1 MRRFCFCLTALKIF
15 WDFPLFTATFLS
27 FGRFQFSVPSSFSK
41 NFMNSY
47 LLFALV
53 VLYLGL
59 LFFIAHFAEKKRS
72 NFWVNNPYVY
82 ALSLAVYCS
91 AWTYYGSIGV
101 AANQGL
107 EYMAIYIGPIIII
120 PAWIYINT
128 KIIRI
133 SRVNKI
139 SSIADFISLR
149 YGNSRS
155 LSALIAIVCM
165 IAIVPYISLQIKAI
179 SETFHLITETGQ
191 SDNILFDSATY
202 VVLIIALFSSYY
214 GTKYVDASE
223 KRLGIISA
231 VAVESFL
238 KLIFFIILGIFVV
251 YGVFN
256 GFEDIYTQASKL
268 PDFAAKN
275 TFNGLEG
282 GFNWFLMSM
291 LSMSAIFLLPR
302 QFHTAIIENRK
313 EKHLRTAIWLFP
325 LYLLIFN
332 FFVFPIAWG
341 GKILF
346 LNESVNA
353 ELYSILI
360 PQKFGNT
367 FIAVMVFFGGL
378 SACIS
383 MIIISSISLSI
394 MLSNNIIIPYGWLDK
409 FKINSD
415 VDNTKSIVNI
425 RKISI
430 FLLIIT
436 GYIFYKYLILSK
448 SLFSIGLVS
457 FVLIAQLAPS
467 FFGAI
472 FWRRGTYAGSLV
484 GILAG
489 ILICFLGLVLPS
501 FSENYVQSSFYN
513 SSFFTFFSI
522 PYLSPISQI
531 FFWSFFVNVS
541 LFTLISTNTLANY
554 RERNYAELYADID
567 DYIQNHEN
575 AYIWKGIA
583 NISDIKKILVKFLGD
598 KKTQQALKIFN
609 LKYNITDENDTA
621 DSRFIKFSENLL
633 SGRIGTASAKILIEG
648 VTKEDKISLPEV
660 LKILEE
666 SKENISLNKQL
677 SEQSSQLLKLSDE
690 LQNVNEHLVVK
701 DQQKDEFLDTVAH
714 ELRTPITAIRATS
727 EILLDDEDMPPEL
740 KKDFLEN
747 IISESDRLTEIINDI
762 LYLDKLETG
771 TISLN
776 IKENNIIETFK
787 KSIKP
792 LIHLFE
798 KRHLHHSEVHLL
810 ENEIFEYDEPRMI
823 QVFQNILGNALKFTN
838 DQGMIQTKFQEKE
851 GQLKISI
858 FNTGKTIPEEDVEFI
873 FDKFYQ
879 SKNQNLR
886 KPVGSGLG
894 LAICKK
900 IMIAQNGDIEV
911 KNKEIGVTF
920 EIFLPIKEHNN
931 ELEEFNNNSRM

>member
-1 MRRFCFCLTALKIF
+1 
-15 WDFPLFTATFLS
+15 
-27 FGRFQFSVPSSFSK
+27 
-41 NFMNSY
+41 MNSY

-59 LFFIAHFAEKKRS
+59 LFFVAYFAEKKRS
-72 NFWVNNPYVY
+72 SFWVNNPYVY

-120 PAWIYINT
+120 PAWIFINT

-155 LSALIAIVCM
+155 LSALIALVCM
-165 IAIVPYISLQIKAI
+165 FAIIPYIGLQIKAI
-179 SETFHLITETGQ
+179 SETFHLITETPQ
-191 SDNILFDSATY
+191 SSNVFFDSATY

-238 KLIFFIILGIFVV
+238 KLIFFIILGLFVV

-256 GFEDIYTQASKL
+256 GFEDIYTQAEKL

-275 TFNGLEG
+275 SFNGLEG
-282 GFNWFLMSM
+282 GFNWFLMMM

-313 EKHLRTAIWLFP
+313 EKHIKTAIWLFP

-346 LNESVNA
+346 FGEDVNP

-367 FIAVMVFFGGL
+367 IISTMVFFGGL

-415 VDNTKSIVNI
+415 VDNTKTIVNI

-436 GYIFYKYLILSK
+436 GFIFYKYLMLGK

-472 FWRRGTYAGSLV
+472 FWRRGNYLGAVL
-484 GILAG
+484 GIVTG
-489 ILICFLGLVLPS
+489 VTICYLGLVLPS
-501 FSENYVQSSFYN
+501 FSESFQQSSFYT
-513 SSFFTFFSI
+513 SSFFVFFNI
-522 PYLSPISQI
+522 PYLSAIPEI
-531 FFWSFFVNVS
+531 FFYSILVNGA
-541 LFTLISTNTLANY
+541 LFTLISANTVSDY
-554 RERNYAELYADID
+554 RERNYAELYVDIN

-575 AYIWKGIA
+575 AYIWKGTA
-583 NISDIKKILVKFLGD
+583 NVSDIQKILKRFLGE

-609 LKYNITDENDTA
+609 LKYKITDDDDTA

-666 SKENISLNKQL
+666 SKENISINKQL
-677 SEQSSQLLKLSDE
+677 SEQSSQLLKLSED
-690 LQNVNEHLVVK
+690 LQDANKNLIVK
-701 DQQKDEFLDTVAH
+701 DKQKDDFLDSVAH
-714 ELRTPITAIRATS
+714 ELRTPLTAIRATS
-727 EILLDDEDMPPEL
+727 EILLDDEEMPAEL

-747 IISESDRLTEIINDI
+747 IISESDRLSEIINDI

-771 TISLN
+771 TLPMN
-776 IKENNIIETFK
+776 IQPHNIVATYHK
-787 KSIKP
+787 AVKP
-792 LIHLFE
+792 LIHLFNQ
-798 KRHLHHSEVHLL
+798 RNLHHSEVNLL
-810 ENEIFEYDEPRMI
+810 DDEIFLFDEPRMI

-838 DQGMIQTKFQEKE
+838 DQGMIQAKFQQQER
-851 GQLKISI
+851 QLKISV
-858 FNTGKTIPEEDVEFI
+858 FNTGKSIPEEDLKHI

-879 SKNQNLR
+879 SKNQNLQ
-886 KPVGSGLG
+886 KPAGSGLG

-900 IMIAQNGDIEV
+900 IMVAHGGDIKV

>member
-1 MRRFCFCLTALKIF
+1 
-15 WDFPLFTATFLS
+15 
-27 FGRFQFSVPSSFSK
+27 
-41 NFMNSY
+41 MNSY

-53 VLYLGL
+53 ILYLGI
-59 LFFIAHFAEKKRS
+59 LFFIAYFAEKKRS
-72 NFWVNNPYVY
+72 SFWVNNPYVY
-82 ALSLAVYCS
+82 SLSLAVYCS

-107 EYMAIYIGPIIII
+107 EYMAIYVGPIIII
-120 PAWIYINT
+120 PSWIYLNS

-139 SSIADFISLR
+139 SSIADFIGLR

-155 LSALIAIVCM
+155 LSAIIALVC
-165 IAIVPYISLQIKAI
+165 ILAIIPYIALQIKSI
-179 SETFHLITETGQ
+179 SETFHLITVTENST
-191 SDNILFDSATY
+191 SILFDSSTY
-202 VVLIIALFSSYY
+202 VVIIIALFSSYY

-231 VAVESFL
+231 VAAESFF
-238 KLIFFIILGIFVV
+238 KLIFFVILGLFVV

-256 GFEDIYTQASKL
+256 GFEDIYRQAEKL

-275 TFNGLEG
+275 SFNGLEG
-282 GFNWFLMSM
+282 SFNWFLMLM

-313 EKHLRTAIWLFP
+313 EKHIKTAIWLFP

-346 LNESVNA
+346 FGQDVNP

-360 PQKFGNT
+360 PQKFGNI
-367 FIAVMVFFGGL
+367 FISTLVFFGGL

-409 FKINSD
+409 FKSEND
-415 VDNTKSIVNI
+415 TDNTKSIVNI
-425 RKISI
+425 RKVSI
-430 FLLIIT
+430 FLLIIS
-436 GYIFYKYLILSK
+436 GFIFYKYLLLGK

-457 FVLIAQLAPS
+457 FVLIAQLGPS

-472 FWRRGTYAGSLV
+472 FWRRGTYAGSVSGIIV
-484 GILAG
+484 GVL
-489 ILICFLGLVLPS
+489 LCFLGLILPS
-501 FSENYVQSSFYN
+501 FSENFVQSEFYQ
-513 SSFFTFFSI
+513 SEFFSFFKI
-522 PYLSPISQI
+522 PYLSPITQI
-531 FFWSFFVNVS
+531 FFWSMLVNS
-541 LFTLISTNTLANY
+541 ALFILISANTVSNY
-554 RERNYAELYADID
+554 RERNYAELYVDID

-575 AYIWKGIA
+575 AYIWKGTA
-583 NISDIKKILVKFLGD
+583 NVSDIQKILGRFLGQ
-598 KKTQQALKIFN
+598 KKTEQALKIFN
-609 LKYNITDENDTA
+609 LKYNITDESDTA

-660 LKILEE
+660 LQILEE
-666 SKENISLNKQL
+666 SKENISINKQL
-677 SEQSSQLLKLSDE
+677 SEQSSQLLKLSGD
-690 LQNVNEHLVVK
+690 LQVANINLIEK
-701 DQQKDEFLDTVAH
+701 DQQKDEFLDSVAH
-714 ELRTPITAIRATS
+714 ELRTPLTAIRATS
-727 EILLDDEDMPPEL
+727 EILLDDEDMPAEL
-740 KKDFLEN
+740 KKDFLKN
-747 IISESDRLTEIINDI
+747 IISESDRLNEIINDI

-771 TISLN
+771 TISLH
-776 IKENNIIETFK
+776 ISENNIIETFK
-787 KSIKP
+787 KSLKP
-792 LIHLFE
+792 LLHLFDQ
-798 KRHLHHSEVHLL
+798 RHLHHSEVHLL
-810 ENEIFEYDEPRMI
+810 ENEIYRFDEQRMI

-838 DQGMIQTKFQEKE
+838 EQGMIQTKFQEKDD
-851 GQLKISI
+851 QLKISV
-858 FNTGKTIPEEDVEFI
+858 FNTGKTIPEEDLEFI

-886 KPVGSGLG
+886 KPIGSGLG

-900 IMIAQNGDIEV
+900 IMIAQNGNIEV
-911 KNKEIGVTF
+911 KNKEIGVSF
-920 EIFLPIKEHNN
+920 EIYLPKEN
-931 ELEEFNNNSRM
+931 ESVPNADDQNM

>member
-1 MRRFCFCLTALKIF
+1 
-15 WDFPLFTATFLS
+15 
-27 FGRFQFSVPSSFSK
+27 
-41 NFMNSY
+41 MNSY

-53 VLYLGL
+53 ILYLGI
-59 LFFIAHFAEKKRS
+59 LFFIAYFAEKKRS
-72 NFWVNNPYVY
+72 SFWVNNPYVY
-82 ALSLAVYCS
+82 SLSLAVYCS

-107 EYMAIYIGPIIII
+107 EYMAIYVGPIIII
-120 PAWIYINT
+120 PSWIYLNS

-139 SSIADFISLR
+139 SSIADFIGLR

-155 LSALIAIVCM
+155 LSAIIALVC
-165 IAIVPYISLQIKAI
+165 ILAIIPYIALQIKSI
-179 SETFHLITETGQ
+179 SETFHLITETEN
-191 SDNILFDSATY
+191 STSILFDSSTY
-202 VVLIIALFSSYY
+202 VVIIIALFSSYY

-231 VAVESFL
+231 VAAESFF
-238 KLIFFIILGIFVV
+238 KLIFFVILGLFVV

-256 GFEDIYTQASKL
+256 GFEDIYRQAEKL

-275 TFNGLEG
+275 SFNGLEG
-282 GFNWFLMSM
+282 SFNWFLMLM

-313 EKHLRTAIWLFP
+313 EKHIKTAIWLFP

-346 LNESVNA
+346 FGQDVNP

-360 PQKFGNT
+360 PQKFGNI
-367 FIAVMVFFGGL
+367 FISTLVFFGGL

-409 FKINSD
+409 FKSEND
-415 VDNTKSIVNI
+415 TDNTKSIVNI
-425 RKISI
+425 RKVSI
-430 FLLIIT
+430 FLLIIS
-436 GYIFYKYLILSK
+436 GFIFYKYLLLGK

-457 FVLIAQLAPS
+457 FVLIAQLGPS

-472 FWRRGTYAGSLV
+472 FWRRGTYAGSVSGIIV
-484 GILAG
+484 GVL
-489 ILICFLGLVLPS
+489 LCFLGLILPS
-501 FSENYVQSSFYN
+501 FSENFVQSEFYQ
-513 SSFFTFFSI
+513 SEFFSFFKI
-522 PYLSPISQI
+522 PYLSPITQI
-531 FFWSFFVNVS
+531 FFWSMLVNS
-541 LFTLISTNTLANY
+541 ALFILISANTVSNY
-554 RERNYAELYADID
+554 RERNYAELYVDID

-575 AYIWKGIA
+575 AYIWKGTA
-583 NISDIKKILVKFLGD
+583 NVSDIQKILGRFLGQ
-598 KKTQQALKIFN
+598 KKTEQALKIFN
-609 LKYNITDENDTA
+609 LKYNITDESDTA

-660 LKILEE
+660 LQILEE
-666 SKENISLNKQL
+666 SKENISINKQL
-677 SEQSSQLLKLSDE
+677 SEQSSQLLKLSGD
-690 LQNVNEHLVVK
+690 LQVANINLIEK
-701 DQQKDEFLDTVAH
+701 DQQKDEFLDSVAH
-714 ELRTPITAIRATS
+714 ELRTPLTAIRATS
-727 EILLDDEDMPPEL
+727 EILLDDEDMPAEL

-747 IISESDRLTEIINDI
+747 IISESDRLNEIINDI

-771 TISLN
+771 TISLH
-776 IKENNIIETFK
+776 ISENNIIETFK
-787 KSIKP
+787 KSLKP
-792 LIHLFE
+792 LLHLFDQ
-798 KRHLHHSEVHLL
+798 RHLHHSEVHLL
-810 ENEIFEYDEPRMI
+810 ENEMYQFDEQRMI

-838 DQGMIQTKFQEKE
+838 EQGMIQTKFQEKDD
-851 GQLKISI
+851 QLKISI
-858 FNTGKTIPEEDVEFI
+858 FNTGKTIPEEDLEFI

-886 KPVGSGLG
+886 KPIGSGLG

-900 IMIAQNGDIEV
+900 IMIAQNGNIEV
-911 KNKEIGVTF
+911 KNKEIGVSF
-920 EIFLPIKEHNN
+920 EIYLPKEN
-931 ELEEFNNNSRM
+931 ESVSNADDQNM

>member
-1 MRRFCFCLTALKIF
+1 
-15 WDFPLFTATFLS
+15 
-27 FGRFQFSVPSSFSK
+27 
-41 NFMNSY
+41 MNSY

-53 VLYLGL
+53 ILYLGI
-59 LFFIAHFAEKKRS
+59 LFFIAYFAEKKRS
-72 NFWVNNPYVY
+72 SFWVNNPYVY
-82 ALSLAVYCS
+82 SLSLAVYCS

-107 EYMAIYIGPIIII
+107 EYMAIYVGPIIII
-120 PAWIYINT
+120 PSWIYLNS

-139 SSIADFISLR
+139 SSIADFIGLR

-155 LSALIAIVCM
+155 LSAIIALVC
-165 IAIVPYISLQIKAI
+165 ILAIIPYIALQIKSI
-179 SETFHLITETGQ
+179 SETFHLITVTENST
-191 SDNILFDSATY
+191 SILFDSSTY
-202 VVLIIALFSSYY
+202 VVIIIALFSSYY

-231 VAVESFL
+231 VAAESFF
-238 KLIFFIILGIFVV
+238 KLIFFVILGLFVV

-256 GFEDIYTQASKL
+256 GFEDIYRQAEKL

-275 TFNGLEG
+275 SFNGLEG
-282 GFNWFLMSM
+282 SFNWFLMLM

-313 EKHLRTAIWLFP
+313 EKHIKTAIWLFP

-346 LNESVNA
+346 FGQDVNP

-360 PQKFGNT
+360 PQKFGNI
-367 FIAVMVFFGGL
+367 FISTLVFFGGL

-409 FKINSD
+409 FKSEND
-415 VDNTKSIVNI
+415 TDNTKSIVNI
-425 RKISI
+425 RKVSI
-430 FLLIIT
+430 FLLIIS
-436 GYIFYKYLILSK
+436 GFIFYKYLLLGK

-457 FVLIAQLAPS
+457 FVLIAQLGPS

-472 FWRRGTYAGSLV
+472 FWRRGTYAGSVSGIIV
-484 GILAG
+484 GVL
-489 ILICFLGLVLPS
+489 LCFLGLILPS
-501 FSENYVQSSFYN
+501 FSENFVQSEFYQ
-513 SSFFTFFSI
+513 SEFFSFFKI
-522 PYLSPISQI
+522 PYLSPITQI
-531 FFWSFFVNVS
+531 FFWSMLVNS
-541 LFTLISTNTLANY
+541 ALFILISANTVSNY
-554 RERNYAELYADID
+554 RERNYAELYVDID

-575 AYIWKGIA
+575 AYIWKGTA
-583 NISDIKKILVKFLGD
+583 NVSDIQKILGRFLGQ
-598 KKTQQALKIFN
+598 KKTEQALKIFN
-609 LKYNITDENDTA
+609 LKYNITDESDTA

-660 LKILEE
+660 LQILEE
-666 SKENISLNKQL
+666 SKENISINKQL
-677 SEQSSQLLKLSDE
+677 SEQSSQLLKLSGD
-690 LQNVNEHLVVK
+690 LQVANINLIEK
-701 DQQKDEFLDTVAH
+701 DQQKDEFLDSVAH
-714 ELRTPITAIRATS
+714 ELRTPLTAIRATS
-727 EILLDDEDMPPEL
+727 EILLDDEDMPAEL
-740 KKDFLEN
+740 KKDFLKN
-747 IISESDRLTEIINDI
+747 IISESDRLNEIINDI

-771 TISLN
+771 TISLH
-776 IKENNIIETFK
+776 ISENNIIETFK
-787 KSIKP
+787 KSLKP
-792 LIHLFE
+792 LLHLFDQ
-798 KRHLHHSEVHLL
+798 RHLHHSEVHLL
-810 ENEIFEYDEPRMI
+810 ENEMYQFDEQRMI

-838 DQGMIQTKFQEKE
+838 EQGMIQTKFQEKDD
-851 GQLKISI
+851 QLKISI
-858 FNTGKTIPEEDVEFI
+858 FNTGKTIPEEDLEFI

-886 KPVGSGLG
+886 KPIGSGLG

-900 IMIAQNGDIEV
+900 IMIAQNGNIEV
-911 KNKEIGVTF
+911 KNKEIGVSF
-920 EIFLPIKEHNN
+920 EIYLPKEN
-931 ELEEFNNNSRM
+931 ESVPNADDQNM